1 MRGRLWIATCY
12 HESLSA
18 RLLIAAACLSA
29 AAVFTAQPLAR
40 TPGQTPAPISG
51 YTVIGLDTRKLLSV
65 RTIGNA
71 DLVPLDQ
78 VTAIFS
84 VTANEDR
91 ATGGLTIT
99 AKNTRVVLTSGQSIV
114 SVSGKLL
121 SLSGPVTREAGAWL
135 VPVDLLSRVLG
146 PALGLKIDIRRASR
160 IIAVGAVALPQ
171 ITTRIERT
179 LTGGRVVIDSD
190 TPVTHKISRNGNHV
204 VIAFEAA
211 AIDAPPPNG
220 AAPEFVT
227 GVHVDGASLI
237 VDLGP
242 SAASVRTNDDRARV
256 TIEMASPA
264 PAAPAVLPPPPA
276 PSAPT
281 QTIAPDLI
289 SSGGLRTVVL
299 DPGHGGDDPGVHG
312 PGGTLE
318 KDVVLQIAR
327 RAKAAIESRLS
338 LRVLLTREGDDNV
351 PADKRTA
358 FANNQRGD
366 VFISLHANASLR
378 PGLRGA
384 EVLSLSLDEYKT
396 RANGIG
402 AGDRVPVVG
411 GTQRVI
417 QAVPW
422 ELAQMPFVG
431 RSSTFATSLLRHL
444 AEQNVAVFNRAPEP
458 APLVGLA
465 GVNMPAVLIE
475 AGFLSN
481 PDDER
486 GLTGDLANAVVE
498 AIIAALAE
506 LRSAGT
512 APGPPLPRTR

>member
-1 MRGRLWIATCY
+1 
-12 HESLSA
+12 
-18 RLLIAAACLSA
+18 LIAAACLIA

-40 TPGQTPAPISG
+40 TPGQAQAPISG
-51 YTVIGLDTRKLLSV
+51 YTVIGLDARKLLSV
-65 RTIGNA
+65 RTVGAA

-78 VTAIFS
+78 VTVIFG
-84 VTANEDR
+84 VTASEDR

-114 SVSGKLL
+114 SVSGRLI
-121 SLSGPVTREAGAWL
+121 SLSGPVTRESGAWL
-135 VPVDLLSRVLG
+135 VPVDLLSRVIG

-179 LTGGRVVIDSD
+179 LAGGRVVIDSD
-190 TPVTHKISRNGNHV
+190 TPVTHKISRNGNHL
-204 VIAFEAA
+204 VIAFDAA
-211 AIDAPPPNG
+211 AIDAP
-220 AAPEFVT
+220 APSGTAPDFVT
-227 GVHVDGASLI
+227 GVHVDGASLVI
-237 VDLGP
+237 DLGP
-242 SAASVRTNDDRARV
+242 SAATVRTNEDRGRV

-264 PAAPAVLPPPPA
+264 PAAPVALPPPPPA
-276 PSAPT
+276 APT
-281 QTIAPDLI
+281 QTVAPDLVQA
-289 SSGGLRTVVL
+289 GGLRTVVL

-351 PADKRTA
+351 PVDKRTA

-366 VFISLHANASLR
+366 VFISLHANASIR
-378 PGLRGA
+378 PSVRGA
-384 EVLSLSLDEYKT
+384 EVLSLGLDEYKT
-396 RANGIG
+396 RANGVG
-402 AGDRVPVVG
+402 GGDRVPVVG

-431 RSSTFATSLLRHL
+431 RSSTFATSVLRHL

-486 GLTGDLANAVVE
+486 ALSGDLANSIIE
-498 AIIAALAE
+498 AIVAALAE

-512 APGPPLPRTR
+512 PQAPTPARTR